1 VQWAGRIGL
10 GRLIA
15 VVVDNHSS
23 TYHWPGG
30 VEQRFVLEG
39 WHATRVDGRDR
50 DALEAAFLDQVAEQ
64 PSCIVADLRR

>member
-10 GRLIA
+10 GALTA

-30 VEQRFVLEG
+30 IEKRFGLEG
-39 WHATRVDGRDR
+39 WHAARVDGRDH
-50 DALEAAFLDQVAEQ
+50 DALEAALRAPAADR
-64 PSCIVADLRR
+64 PSCVVADVHR

>member
-10 GRLIA
+10 AALAA

-30 VEQRFVLEG
+30 IEARFELEG
-39 WHATRVDGRDR
+39 WTSAHADGRDH
-50 DALEAAFLDQVAEQ
+50 DALERAFRARTGDAPHVVVAE
-64 PSCIVADLRR
+64 VRR